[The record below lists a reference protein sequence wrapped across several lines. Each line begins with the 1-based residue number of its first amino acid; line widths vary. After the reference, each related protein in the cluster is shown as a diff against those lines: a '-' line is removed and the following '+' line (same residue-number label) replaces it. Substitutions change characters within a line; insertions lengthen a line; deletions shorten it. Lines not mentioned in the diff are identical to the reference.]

1 MSMVEEQSR
10 IISMMERGA
19 TFDDVE
25 EGVINDSPFD
35 DDEKAALWLFA
46 WSFVPLRKQ
55 RYEAHQHLRAI
66 AARKRHLAL
75 DPD

>member
-10 IISMMERGA
+10 IIAMMERGA

-25 EGVINDSPFD
+25 EDVINQAPCD

-46 WSFVPLRKQ
+46 FALRDPSA
-55 RYEAHQHLRAI
+55 EELHARAT
-66 AARKRHLAL
+66 R
-75 DPD
+75 